1 MNATAE
7 VSCRAV
13 DHDPRLRARLLRQ
26 FDGGVDSLR
35 ALLLKRFLER
45 DLETLIPYMRA
56 EYERVIN
63 RVPWIGGSAN
73 PRSFSLYGSA
83 LWLALWRVLGP
94 RGLTLEEAPVLFCDI
109 FRAYWSRYP
118 RFLRHLYGRTRM
130 SARHQRRLRNLAR
143 LSRERTNP
151 HDYVYDFVPGEPGR
165 FEFGID
171 FVECA
176 ILKFLRAEGAPELGP
191 VLCELDWP
199 HAELIGVDLVRTT
212 TLAQGA
218 ARCDFRFRRGDAKQH

>member
-1 MNATAE
+1 MGAKAE
-7 VSCRAV
+7 TSYRAV
-13 DHDPRLRARLLRQ
+13 EHDPRLHARLLRQ
-26 FDGGVDSLR
+26 FDGGVKMLR
-35 ALLLKRFLER
+35 GLLLKRFGEH
-45 DLETLIPYMRA
+45 DLDALIGATRA

-63 RVPWIGGSAN
+63 RLPWIGGAAN

-83 LWLALWRVLGP
+83 LWLALWRALQP
-94 RGLTLEEAPVLFCDI
+94 RGLTLEEAPGFFCAL

-130 SARHQRRLRNLAR
+130 SARHQRRLRTLAR
-143 LSRERTNP
+143 ISRERINP
-151 HDYVYDFVPGEPGR
+151 HDYVYDFIPGEPGR

-191 VLCELDWP
+191 GLCELDWP
-199 HAELIGVDLVRTT
+199 HAELIGVDLMRTT

-218 ARCDFRFRRGDAKQH
+218 ARCDFRFRRSGPK

>member
-1 MNATAE
+1 MNAKAE
-7 VSCRAV
+7 TSYRAV
-13 DHDPRLRARLLRQ
+13 EHDPHLRARLLRQ
-26 FDGGVDSLR
+26 FDGGVDMLR
-35 ALLLKRFLER
+35 GLLLKRFGEH
-45 DLETLIPYMRA
+45 DLEALIRA
-56 EYERVIN
+56 TRTEYERVIN
-63 RVPWIGGSAN
+63 GLPWIGGAAN

-94 RGLTLEEAPVLFCDI
+94 RGLTLEEAPALFCAI
-109 FRAYWSRYP
+109 FRTYWSRYP

-143 LSRERTNP
+143 MSQERTNP

-199 HAELIGVDLVRTT
+199 HAELIGVELMRTT

-218 ARCDFRFRRGDAKQH
+218 ARCDFRFRRGGPRQQ